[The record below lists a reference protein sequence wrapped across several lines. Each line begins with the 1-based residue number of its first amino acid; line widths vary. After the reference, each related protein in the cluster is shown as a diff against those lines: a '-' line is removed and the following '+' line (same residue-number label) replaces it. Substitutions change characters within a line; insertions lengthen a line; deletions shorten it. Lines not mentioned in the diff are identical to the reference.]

1 MIDQNV
7 LDYSETLKLLGI
19 GHKILEHPASKSI
32 DDVVSSLGLTRS
44 DSAATLVM
52 KAGDEFVSIIR
63 RDDCRLDNKKIKK
76 LLNTNNL
83 RIATDEEFIKI
94 TGLEVG
100 AMTYYNAG
108 ISKVFIDQ
116 KILEKEYIVGGS
128 GSFNYS
134 ISYFT
139 GDLNK
144 IPNSV
149 FTDLT
154 E

>member
-1 MIDQNV
+1 MIEQSV
-7 LDYSETLKLLGI
+7 LDYSEVLKLLGI
-19 GHKILEHPASKSI
+19 NHKILEHPASKSI
-32 DDVVSSLGLTRS
+32 DEVVNSLGLTRS

-83 RIATDEEFIKI
+83 RIATDEEFGRI

-100 AMTYYNAG
+100 AMTYYNNG

-116 KILEKEYIVGGS
+116 KILENEYIVGGS
-128 GSFNYS
+128 GSFNCS

-139 GDLNK
+139 SDLNK

-149 FTDLT
+149 FADLT